1 MKTKRLRMIK
11 ITYTKVSSTGLVKKS
26 QQIVDYFKE

>member
-11 ITYTKVSSTGLVKKS
+11 ITYTRVGSTGLIKKYRNEK
-26 QQIVDYFKE
+26 V